1 MQDEVS
7 KHTRKL
13 YKAVKNPNHT
23 LGEKIKEVL
32 IEIFI
37 IVFAVTLSIWLH
49 SWSEHRHEQKE
60 AREFLAGLKSDL
72 TKDIAMLQ
80 QNKSSISLID
90 SNFQYLMQQVKSPV
104 ADTSISHRLVFDLRV
119 TRPNIG
125 RYEGFKS
132 SGKMET
138 IENDSL
144 KQTILIFYNQTI
156 PDLVYGEN
164 YVNTIQ
170 TKILDLEVDKNEKM
184 SAGDFAKTSQ
194 VQSLLY
200 LGHHNFGVNIDNY
213 DKAIKEAHSIIEL
226 IDTDK

>member
-1 MQDEVS
+1 MQDEVT
-7 KHTRKL
+7 KHTRKI
-13 YKAVKNPNHT
+13 YKAVKNPNHS

-60 AREFLAGLKSDL
+60 ADEFLSGLKSDL
-72 TKDIAMLQ
+72 LKDITLLR
-80 QNKSSISLID
+80 QNKSAISLLD
-90 SNFQYLMQQVKSPV
+90 SNFQYLMQQAKSPLN
-104 ADTSISHRLVFDLRV
+104 DSTISHRLFFDLRI

-156 PDLVYGEN
+156 PDLVYGET
-164 YVNTIQ
+164 YVNSIQ
-170 TKILDLEVDKNEKM
+170 TKILDLEVEKNEKM
-184 SAGDFAKTSQ
+184 SAADFAKSTR

-200 LGHHNFGVNIDNY
+200 LGHHNFSVNIDGY
-213 DKAIKEAHSIIEL
+213 DKAIREAQSIISL
-226 IDTDK
+226 IDSR